1 MTLPYKEMLEKL
13 KRLDPVTYS
22 YLVTFNVNLGLPE
35 SCPRS
40 MHIITGCI
48 QDACERYGWDTA
60 LIYRS
65 WRHLPQ
71 EKRHNAIIINECDA
85 YNGSGGTPTEAL
97 LSAYIKAISSIGSDD
112 IDLANVDWGD

>member
-1 MTLPYKEMLEKL
+1 MTSCYIAMLEKL

-22 YLVTFNVNLGLPE
+22 YLVTFNVNMGLPE

-48 QDACERYGWDTA
+48 LDACERHGWDAT

-65 WRHLPQ
+65 GGDLPQ
-71 EKRHNAIIINECDA
+71 EKRHNAIIINGCGA
-85 YNGSGGTPTEAL
+85 YNGSGSTSAEAL
-97 LSAYIKAISSIGSDD
+97 LSAYVKV
-112 IDLANVDWGD
+112 DLANVDWED